1 MWKSGSGKSTLL
13 NILAGYEEI
22 DSGQRIIDKDIHIT
36 SIFQTYELINEL
48 TVYENLKMLED
59 IYNEDVSMDSIM
71 QQLGLQE
78 IKDHY
83 PYELSAGQQQ
93 RVGIARALM
102 QKPQV
107 IICDEPTESLDIE
120 NKKLFWIY

>member
-1 MWKSGSGKSTLL
+1 
-13 NILAGYEEI
+13 
-22 DSGQRIIDKDIHIT
+22 
-36 SIFQTYELINEL
+36 
-48 TVYENLKMLED
+48 MLED

-120 NKKLFWIY
+120 NKKIVLDLLKKLSNHCAVIVASHEKQLMMEYSDYCYEIKDYQLYCISSSRCV